1 MCHWT
6 FKLDCKDRSESKCLF
21 CLDLIFLYQCNAI
34 MLMYGFLWFIKKKQ
48 SPTWPTLFQKVQIK
62 LQLKTCQG
70 ILHWNCP
77 QIIDTKK
84 NLSYEFTAKKLNI
97 AHTFLLLIFLIMS
110 TTINFNSW
118 HNNVIREGLKNNS
131 TTTRWSKLYK
141 LNSNFSFE
149 LILLSSPNIGRCQ
162 CWPRVVTVRSLPI
175 SSGTW
180 HIPH

>member
-1 MCHWT
+1 MT
-6 FKLDCKDRSESKCLF
+6 NSISKSSNKTAIENMSRNLALKL
-21 CLDLIFLYQCNAI
+21 
-34 MLMYGFLWFIKKKQ
+34 
-48 SPTWPTLFQKVQIK
+48 SPDYWY
-62 LQLKTCQG
+62 
-70 ILHWNCP
+70 
-77 QIIDTKK
+77 KK
-84 NLSYEFTAKKLNI
+84 NLSYEFTAQNSHI
-97 AHTFLLLIFLIMS
+97 AHTFLLLFFLIMS

-131 TTTRWSKLYK
+131 TTTRWSKLNK

-180 HIPH
+180 HTPH